1 MRMRRYTKWTDE
13 ETTYLRHLAGADLRV
28 KAIARRLRRPA
39 EAVRRQARQSGIRL
53 REDRLLESCVLAGF
67 ANASLASTLAIR

>member
-13 ETTYLRHLAGADLRV
+13 EIVTLRHLAVADLRV
-28 KAIARRLRRPA
+28 KSIGRRLRRPA

-53 REDRLLESCVLAGF
+53 REDRLLACCVLAGF
-67 ANASLASTLAIR
+67 ANAPHPVALVAG